1 MDQHRQIQ
9 VKVSIFDVS
18 SRKHALFIATVS
30 NVSQCS
36 NYTLDTDAS
45 RLATYSATTS
55 SCDST
60 VYATPLW
67 VRFTGGGA
75 TTLATS
81 ATLSYRCGTYYT
93 GWLVS
98 SLPSTSGT
106 TTTAVVCFSWS
117 TSICSW
123 TTTIS
128 VTNCN
133 AFYVFLLASPP
144 VGCNSRYCTQ

>member
-1 MDQHRQIQ
+1 MNYYHSTDTSTSHITIVCSQGEPMILSTIDTR
-9 VKVSIFDVS
+9 STS
-18 SRKHALFIATVS
+18 SNSTTVS

-98 SLPSTSGT
+98 SLPSTS
-106 TTTAVVCFSWS
+106 
-117 TSICSW
+117 
-123 TTTIS
+123 
-128 VTNCN
+128 
-133 AFYVFLLASPP
+133 
-144 VGCNSRYCTQ
+144 

>member
-9 VKVSIFDVS
+9 VKISIIDVS
-18 SRKHALFIATVS
+18 SRQHALFVADVS
-30 NVSQCS
+30 SVSQCS

-60 VYATPLW
+60 VFSTALW

-75 TTLATS
+75 TRLATS
-81 ATLSYRCGTYYT
+81 ATLSNRCGTYYT

-98 SLPSTSGT
+98 PLPSTSGT
-106 TTTAVVCFSWS
+106 TVSSVVCFSWS
-117 TSICSW
+117 TNICNW
-123 TTTIS
+123 VTTIS

-133 AFYVFLLASPP
+133 AFYVFQLPSPP
-144 VGCNSRYCTQ
+144 VGCNSRYCTE